1 VTDLLDTRAVLGHQP
16 DRAVNEGHLNDFY
29 ARYADLLDDGEWD
42 AWLEL
47 FTADC
52 CYTVVSRENVA
63 DGLPLAAIRCE
74 SRAMLADR
82 VHAVRELQVYRRR
95 VNRHLIGPLRV
106 LGDGGGCWLV
116 RANYALF
123 ESVAGEPATVASTG
137 RFEDVVVPGPG
148 GLALQERRVVYDA
161 AVIDTSMVFP
171 L

>member
-1 VTDLLDTRAVLGHQP
+1 VIDLLDTRSVLRHRP
-16 DRAVNEGHLNDFY
+16 DRAGHEGQLTDFY
-29 ARYADLLDDGEWD
+29 ARYADLLDDGEWN

-47 FTADC
+47 FTANC
-52 CYTVVSRENVA
+52 RYTVVSRENVA

-106 LGDGGGCWLV
+106 RSDGGGCWEV
-116 RANYALF
+116 RANYAVF

-137 RFEDVVVPGPG
+137 RFEDVVVQGPS
-148 GLALQERRVVYDA
+148 GLALQERCVVYDA